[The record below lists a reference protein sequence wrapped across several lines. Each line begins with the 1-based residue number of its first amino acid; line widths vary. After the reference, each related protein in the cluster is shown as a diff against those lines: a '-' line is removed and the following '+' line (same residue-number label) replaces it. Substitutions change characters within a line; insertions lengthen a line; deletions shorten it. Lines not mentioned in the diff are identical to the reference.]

1 MDIHNQNTREVTG
14 DLFAIHLKKMLTSN
28 YGHMPSASKFADDF
42 NLRAVGTK
50 TISRETARKW
60 IRGEAIPE
68 ISRLKVLIN
77 WLKLN
82 PSSFLDEKLN
92 QSAIVTPIGKNKQ
105 RPTQADLQSQ
115 LVMIINELD
124 EKSLEVLFVAA
135 WAMKEIIKTPA
146 EVGNSKISQYL
157 R

>member
-1 MDIHNQNTREVTG
+1 MDNHSKNTREVTG
-14 DLFAIHLKKMLTSN
+14 DLFAVHLNRMLTSQ
-28 YGHMPSASKFADDF
+28 YGYMPSASKFADDF

-82 PSSFLDEKLN
+82 PSTFLDEKLN
-92 QSAIVTPIGKNKQ
+92 QSAIITPIGKNKQ
-105 RPTQADLQSQ
+105 RPTGADLQSQ

-124 EKSLEVLFVAA
+124 EKSLQALFVAA
-135 WAMKEIIKTPA
+135 WAMKEITNTPA
-146 EVGNSKISQYL
+146 EVGNTKISQYL

>member
-1 MDIHNQNTREVTG
+1 MDNHSKNTREVTG
-14 DLFAIHLKKMLTSN
+14 DLFAVHLKRMLTSQ
-28 YGHMPSASKFADDF
+28 YGYMPSASKFADDF

-82 PSSFLDEKLN
+82 PSTFLDEKLN
-92 QSAIVTPIGKNKQ
+92 QSAIITPIGKNNQ
-105 RPTQADLQSQ
+105 RPTGADLQSQ

-124 EKSLEVLFVAA
+124 EKSLQALFVAA
-135 WAMKEIIKTPA
+135 WAMKEITNTPA
-146 EVGNSKISQYL
+146 EVGNTKISQYL

>member
-1 MDIHNQNTREVTG
+1 MDNHNKNTREVTG
-14 DLFAIHLKKMLTSN
+14 DLFAIQLKKMLTSH

-92 QSAIVTPIGKNKQ
+92 QSAIFTPIGKNKQ

-115 LVMIINELD
+115 LIMIINELD

-135 WAMKEIIKTPA
+135 WAMKEIIKPPA
-146 EVGNSKISQYL
+146 EAGNSKISRYL